1 VLPCALALDQA
12 ARDFKAV
19 WAESRGVRLSLTTRR
34 CHCEDALP
42 RANGMKLDIR
52 PLTHPD
58 VKLIRAARL
67 ADARG
72 TFAETYVRRDFAA
85 AGIAHE
91 FVQDNES
98 LSLRPGTVRG
108 LHFQI
113 PPFAQAKLIRV
124 LSGRIFDACVDLRRS
139 SPRYGQQASI
149 ELSAETGEQLFVPAG
164 FAHGFCT
171 LEPDTTVLYKV
182 DAVYSAEH
190 ERGIVWSDPA
200 LAIPWPI
207 DPDAAILSAKDAV
220 LPPLRDLPVYFD

>member
-1 VLPCALALDQA
+1 
-12 ARDFKAV
+12 
-19 WAESRGVRLSLTTRR
+19 
-34 CHCEDALP
+34 
-42 RANGMKLDIR
+42 MKLDIR

-67 ADARG
+67 ADPRG

-85 AGIAHE
+85 AGIPYE

-98 LSLRPGTVRG
+98 LSRAPGTVRG

-124 LSGRIFDACVDLRRS
+124 LTGRIFDACVDLRRS
-139 SPRYGQQASI
+139 SPRYGHHATV
-149 ELSAETGEQLFVPAG
+149 ELTAETGDQLFVPAG

-182 DAVYSAEH
+182 DALYSAEH
-190 ERGIVWSDPA
+190 ERGIAWADPG
-200 LAIPWPI
+200 LAIPWPVGS
-207 DPDAAILSAKDAV
+207 DAAVLSAKDAV
-220 LPPLRDLPVYFD
+220 LPSLRDMPVYFD